1 TAAGTRRA
9 WHSRRR
15 AMLLAVRG
23 FATRGRSCCGAP
35 FFDLCEGDDARS
47 DEARNLRRRSECC
60 ALPKPIRLVPELVP
74 KQIPSPTRFLA
85 TVYRFADQHL
95 IPAGLF
101 LVRVRLRPGLAV
113 RDQSKLAL
121 DVRDVLRGPSRQE
134 PTGRTRLAAEPQRR
148 ALRAFDQTGRF

>member
-1 TAAGTRRA
+1 DLRRARARARGPWRSPTADQPPRPRRGRLAGSTARAASTAAGTRRA

-85 TVYRFADQHL
+85 TV
-95 IPAGLF
+95 
-101 LVRVRLRPGLAV
+101 
-113 RDQSKLAL
+113 
-121 DVRDVLRGPSRQE
+121 
-134 PTGRTRLAAEPQRR
+134 
-148 ALRAFDQTGRF
+148 